1 MVESE
6 ETEKQKSDEDYSKRS
21 PFTKARWR
29 EDFPRPAGVG
39 ICQEATAFE
48 ILRNAQV
55 AKGESIWGMFK
66 DKGDW
71 ELALWILESGTTRT
85 DTDKLLELKK
95 VSLLLK

>member
-1 MVESE
+1 LIESAE
-6 ETEKQKSDEDYSKRS
+6 GTEKQHSDKDNCERS

-39 ICQEATAFE
+39 IRQEATAFE
-48 ILRNAQV
+48 MIRNAQI

-85 DTDKLLELKK
+85 ATDKLLKLKK
-95 VSLLLK
+95 VS